1 MPTSTKLANE
11 ALKYIQQ
18 NPHGIF
24 NKMNGPQ
31 LAAVGAALTRK
42 LTLIQGRLD
51 IPLETSVPFTFYA
64 VEPNIR
70 VSSSVGPPGT
80 GKTTTASAIGFGF
93 THQCRSLSPNSK
105 VLACAFS
112 NVGADN
118 LAEGFLKLG
127 LKVVR
132 VGKPS
137 AVSEHLWDITVE
149 AAIDKD
155 PDAQKALNSAAKATA
170 LLADFKR
177 KSKKDKKSNML
188 SERMVQDA
196 ATAAVKESIRVSHNP
211 RLRFLHSLQQDHH
224 LLTCGSNCFYY
235 P

>member
-1 MPTSTKLANE
+1 MLRTREYISSRLGSLTFFLQNRMLAKPPMPSSVKLANE

-24 NKMNGPQ
+24 KPMNGPQ
-31 LAAVGAALTRK
+31 LAAAGAALTRK
-42 LTLIQGRLD
+42 LTMIQ
-51 IPLETSVPFTFYA
+51 
-64 VEPNIR
+64 
-70 VSSSVGPPGT
+70 GPPGT

-93 THQCRSLSPNSK
+93 THQCRSLSPNAK

-149 AAIDKD
+149 AAIDRD
-155 PDAQKALNSAAKATA
+155 PEAQKALNAATRASA
-170 LLADFKR
+170 LLANFKR
-177 KSKKDKKSNML
+177 KSTKDKKSNVL
-188 SERMVQDA
+188 SERIVQDA
-196 ATAAVKESIRVSHNP
+196 ATAAVKESIKVSW
-211 RLRFLHSLQQDHH
+211 
-224 LLTCGSNCFYY
+224 
-235 P
+235 